1 MIHVRPLIPSGSDPA
16 LLHTSDQHKG
26 TKHMKLTNV
35 LFFIL
40 GGVLLI
46 AGIGA
51 LASVALRLLWPAL
64 LLGVGV
70 MLIGKAVKSPSA

>member
-1 MIHVRPLIPSGSDPA
+1 
-16 LLHTSDQHKG
+16 
-26 TKHMKLTNV
+26 MKLTNV
-35 LFFIL
+35 FFFII

-70 MLIGKAVKSPSA
+70 ALIGKAVKSPTA

>member
-1 MIHVRPLIPSGSDPA
+1 
-16 LLHTSDQHKG
+16 
-26 TKHMKLTNV
+26 MKLTNIF
-35 LFFIL
+35 LFIF
-40 GGVLLI
+40 GAVLLI

-70 MLIGKAVKSPSA
+70 ALIGRAVKSPSA

>member
-1 MIHVRPLIPSGSDPA
+1 
-16 LLHTSDQHKG
+16 
-26 TKHMKLTNV
+26 MKLTNIF
-35 LFFIL
+35 LFIL

-70 MLIGKAVKSPSA
+70 ALIGRAVKSPPA

>member
-1 MIHVRPLIPSGSDPA
+1 
-16 LLHTSDQHKG
+16 
-26 TKHMKLTNV
+26 MKLTNI

-70 MLIGKAVKSPSA
+70 TLIGKAVKSPSA

>member
-1 MIHVRPLIPSGSDPA
+1 
-16 LLHTSDQHKG
+16 
-26 TKHMKLTNV
+26 MKLTNIF
-35 LFFIL
+35 LFIL

-46 AGIGA
+46 AGVGA

-70 MLIGKAVKSPSA
+70 TLIGKAVKTSSD